1 MAALTKDTPRL
12 RVGEIKGKKRLP
24 VAASTTIYAG
34 SIVMVNAGGYAVP
47 GATATGQFV
56 AGVAAQ
62 GVVNSGA
69 NGALFVEVDEGDFE
83 VTSGTA
89 GDAITVANYGDG
101 LFIIDDDTLGAT
113 NGGATRSAGGTCIGM
128 SINGKPLARIGV

>member
-1 MAALTKDTPRL
+1 MPALTRDTPRL

-24 VAASTTIYAG
+24 VATATTIYAG
-34 SIVMVNAGGYAVP
+34 SLVMVNAGGFAVT
-47 GATATGQFV
+47 GAAATGQFA

-83 VTSGTA
+83 FASGTA
-89 GDAITVANYGDG
+89 GDALTVANYGDQV
-101 LFIIDDDTLGAT
+101 FIIDDDTVGAT
-113 NGGATRSAGGTCIGM
+113 NGGATRSAAGTCIGLT
-128 SINGKPLARIGV
+128 INGRPLVRIGA